1 MQGVADGLFLEGLGY
16 SGQPERGGKFGR
28 VSRVIWRGKEA
39 RVARLLEKERVHEE
53 RPFGRVKTGREPK
66 PPARPRKGLL
76 MPVLYRT
83 HITDLSFP
91 FPYLIW
97 WGQDARSRQS
107 GSQVS
112 TTELRRSI
120 MTALHPRLALN
131 RLSPTLQTF
140 SFSPGWR
147 TTTLFHSP
155 ESKAMPPTMKRTLSL
170 LSPSPLHGVHPRRA
184 LCLNGKHPNLM
195 TGRDAFAPG
204 IRVRQVCCT
213 VWIKNKS
220 QLLAQLLAFLLDR
233 KSVV

>member
-1 MQGVADGLFLEGLGY
+1 MLWSTGARREVREDIEGHL
-16 SGQPERGGKFGR
+16 GGKG
-28 VSRVIWRGKEA
+28 A
-39 RVARLLEKERVHEE
+39 RVARPDFLRRGGCTKGDHSGGCSEVKKQT
-53 RPFGRVKTGREPK
+53 GTAKTGRREHK
-66 PPARPRKGLL
+66 SPARPRKGLL
-76 MPVLYRT
+76 MPVLYCT
-83 HITDLSFP
+83 HIIDPSFP
-91 FPYLIW
+91 FPCLIW
-97 WGQDARSRQS
+97 WGQDARGRQS

-204 IRVRQVCCT
+204 IRVRQ
-213 VWIKNKS
+213 
-220 QLLAQLLAFLLDR
+220 A
-233 KSVV
+233 